1 MRFVSKMA
9 AFLLAAAGTAALA
22 QESAPP
28 DAVPGATPNL
38 PSVNPNLDTAETL
51 KMWDQAMELLRQ
63 GLWRAQSEP
72 TAQIKDSRGRT
83 MADDLNDHI
92 LTATVSAEL
101 ERLREEA
108 RAKEADEAAVR
119 DVLTRVE
126 PVMKGQAARIA
137 VITMY
142 WGAWMTVNH
151 HHKLLEPL
159 LAKASEPDRAAIRA
173 HVAGMEKTLL
183 EELNATLAQPLADP
197 PGLMMRFRG
206 PMTEATRFYNERR
219 LALVQ
224 QQADPGAVRGLKTR
238 TRQSAC
244 PPPVAATEARDKPG
258 LAPGNSPLE
267 EVYPAVAKG
276 MSVEGPVVLRV
287 RISETGCMQEAVLVM
302 SSGAEDLDDAAL
314 LWAENARYIPAS
326 KDGKG
331 VEGSFPF
338 RVKFELQ

>member
-1 MRFVSKMA
+1 
-9 AFLLAAAGTAALA
+9 
-22 QESAPP
+22 
-28 DAVPGATPNL
+28 
-38 PSVNPNLDTAETL
+38 
-51 KMWDQAMELLRQ
+51 
-63 GLWRAQSEP
+63 
-72 TAQIKDSRGRT
+72 
-83 MADDLNDHI
+83 
-92 LTATVSAEL
+92 
-101 ERLREEA
+101 
-108 RAKEADEAAVR
+108 
-119 DVLTRVE
+119 
-126 PVMKGQAARIA
+126 
-137 VITMY
+137 
-142 WGAWMTVNH
+142 
-151 HHKLLEPL
+151 
-159 LAKASEPDRAAIRA
+159 
-173 HVAGMEKTLL
+173 
-183 EELNATLAQPLADP
+183 
-197 PGLMMRFRG
+197 
-206 PMTEATRFYNERR
+206 MTEATRFYNERR